1 MSTMYATEK
10 QMKILDKIQ
19 ECEMNICILEDKLSY
34 KGGMFPEV
42 RKKYQDLLYSNR
54 KRLDRY
60 LALMNKSIE
69 RGEGVK
75 IENGK

>member
-19 ECEMNICILEDKLSY
+19 ECEMNICILEDRLSHR
-34 KGGMFPEV
+34 GGFPEA
-42 RKKYQDLLYSNR
+42 RKKAQDLLYSNR
-54 KRLDRY
+54 KKLDRY
-60 LALMNKSIE
+60 LNLMNKSME
-69 RGEGVK
+69 RKEGVK

>member
-19 ECEMNICILEDKLSY
+19 EYEMNICILEDKLSH

>member
-19 ECEMNICILEDKLSY
+19 ECEMNICILEDKLNY